1 MEYGAIDLHTQDSQI
16 RIVREDGT
24 VVLDRRIRTR
34 TDRFA
39 AVFGDHAPMRILL
52 ETGTESEW
60 VAQCLEGLGHTVVV
74 ADPNYAAM
82 YGARVR
88 RIKTDRRDVAALAD
102 ANRRGV
108 YRAAH
113 RASATALQL
122 RRQLQVRAHLVTMR
136 TELINLVRAQVRA
149 AGYRVPSGGADAFGA
164 RIARLA
170 MPAPL
175 ERTLAPA
182 LAALAALQP
191 LIATEDRQARATA
204 AADPLAT
211 RLQTAPGIG
220 PITALL
226 FRATVDDVRRF
237 AGPGPLTSYLGLVPR
252 ERSSGTQQRQGGITK
267 TGPGQLRA
275 LLVQS
280 AWTIWR
286 LPGSSPRLHDWVH
299 RLAARRG
306 RAVAIVGLARRLARI
321 LYAMWRDGRPFVAAR
336 LHDRV
341 AA

>member
-16 RIVREDGT
+16 RIVTEAGT

-34 TDRFA
+34 ADRFA
-39 AVFGDHAPMRILL
+39 AMFGDRAPMRILL

-60 VAQCLEGLGHTVVV
+60 VAQCLEALGHVVVV

-82 YGARVR
+82 YGTRIR
-88 RIKTDRRDVAALAD
+88 RIKTDRRDVAALAE

-108 YRAAH
+108 YRATH
-113 RASATALQL
+113 RASATAQAL
-122 RRQLQVRAHLVTMR
+122 RRQLQVRAHLVTVR
-136 TELINLVRAQVRA
+136 TGLINLVRAHVRA
-149 AGYRVPSGGADAFGA
+149 AGYRVPSGTAETTGR
-164 RIARLA
+164 RIARLDL
-170 MPAPL
+170 PATL
-175 ERTLAPA
+175 QGTLAPA

-191 LIATEDRQARATA
+191 LIAAEDQKARATA
-204 AADPLAT
+204 IADPIAP

-226 FRATVDDVRRF
+226 FRATVDDIQRF

-252 ERSSGTQQRQGGITK
+252 ERSSGTQQRHGGITK

-286 LPGSSPRLHDWVH
+286 LPASSPRLHEWVH

-306 RAVAIVGLARRLARI
+306 RAVAIVALARRLTRI

>member
-16 RIVREDGT
+16 RIVTEAGT

-34 TDRFA
+34 ADRFA
-39 AVFGDHAPMRILL
+39 AMFGDRAPMRILL

-60 VAQCLEGLGHTVVV
+60 VAQCLEALGHVVVV

-82 YGARVR
+82 YGTRIR
-88 RIKTDRRDVAALAD
+88 RIKTDRRDVAALAE

-108 YRAAH
+108 YRATH
-113 RASATALQL
+113 RASATAQAL
-122 RRQLQVRAHLVTMR
+122 RRQLQVRAHLVTVR
-136 TELINLVRAQVRA
+136 TGLINLVRAHVRA
-149 AGYRVPSGGADAFGA
+149 AGYRVPSGTAETTGR
-164 RIARLA
+164 RIAR
-170 MPAPL
+170 
-175 ERTLAPA
+175 

-191 LIATEDRQARATA
+191 LIAAEDQKARATA
-204 AADPLAT
+204 IADPIAP

-226 FRATVDDVRRF
+226 FRATVDDIQRF

-252 ERSSGTQQRQGGITK
+252 ERSSGTQQRHGGITK

-286 LPGSSPRLHDWVH
+286 LPASSPRLHEWVH

-306 RAVAIVGLARRLARI
+306 RAVAIVALARRLTRI